1 MGGKHTELIA
11 RGLILDGSRVLL
23 CQDVKH
29 GYYYLPGG
37 HIEFGERGADALARE
52 LMEEA
57 GLKSSVGRLLLAIE
71 STFVQKGK
79 DRHELSLMFHVEHIA
94 DPDHPAADAGGGLPE
109 VRSLEDQIAFEWVE
123 IAALPE
129 TDLRPLGIKAW
140 IVAGGG
146 ESGEGA
152 TWVSTID

>member
-1 MGGKHTELIA
+1 MGSKHTELIA

-37 HIEFGERGADALARE
+37 HIEFGERAVDALARE
-52 LMEEA
+52 IMEEA
-57 GLKSSVGRLLLAIE
+57 GLKSRVGRLLLAIE

-79 DRHELSLMFHVEHIA
+79 DRHELSLMFHVEHITDPEDPEGA
-94 DPDHPAADAGGGLPE
+94 DGGGLPE
-109 VRSLEDQIAFEWVE
+109 VRSLEDQITFEWVE
-123 IAALPE
+123 LAALPE

-140 IVAGGG
+140 LLAGG

-152 TWVSTID
+152 TWISTFD